1 MPSSIILNFFTFLEP
16 DPISNLVLTPQE
28 NTINLTWKSPSTMY
42 DGFLICWYSATTE
55 DSAWLDG
62 DATTYP
68 WVIST
73 PNEEYV
79 VSVATFVG
87 DREGDYVLSN
97 KVTDFITLSESSL
110 KTMTV
115 ICSQT

>member
-1 MPSSIILNFFTFLEP
+1 MASSSAGILLLLKT
-16 DPISNLVLTPQE
+16 LVLGLMEMPPPTH
-28 NTINLTWKSPSTMY
+28 
-42 DGFLICWYSATTE
+42 G
-55 DSAWLDG
+55 
-62 DATTYP
+62 
-68 WVIST
+68 VIST

-110 KTMTV
+110 NMITV